1 MRPDRPLLIVVTGPT
16 GSGKTDLAIRL
27 AQRFDT
33 EIVSA
38 DSRQVFRDIPIGTA
52 APTPAQLAA
61 APHRLVGFLDLDS
74 RYSAAAWADD
84 ALTAINSIHASRPV
98 AVVCG
103 GSMLYI
109 DALINGLDELPTVT
123 DAVRSHVLEIHARLG
138 TEGVIDLLR
147 RIDPVFLAGTPD
159 IANHKRL
166 IHAAEVSLQAGRPY
180 SSLLGAKKRQEL
192 PFDIVK
198 VAIDMPRDE
207 LFRRIN
213 ARTDAMMAAGWEEEA
228 RRVYHL
234 RHLNS
239 LNTVGYKELFAM
251 FDGTM
256 PRHIA
261 LPRISKNTRVYAK
274 KQLTWLRRDQSVRWL
289 DPSIDMLRQVLDIIS
304 QQ

>member
-84 ALTAINSIHASRPV
+84 ALTAINCIHASRPV

-123 DAVRSHVLEIHARLG
+123 DTVRSHVLEIHARQG
-138 TEGVIDLLR
+138 TEGVISLLR
-147 RIDPVFLAGTPD
+147 RVDPDFLDRTPD

-304 QQ
+304 RQ